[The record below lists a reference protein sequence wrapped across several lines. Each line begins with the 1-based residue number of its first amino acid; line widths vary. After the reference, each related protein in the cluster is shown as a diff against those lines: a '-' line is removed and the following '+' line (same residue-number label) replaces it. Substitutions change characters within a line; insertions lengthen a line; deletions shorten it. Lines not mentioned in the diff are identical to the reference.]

1 MFIPYT
7 IHYNTVRRNTPQQ
20 WCESP
25 IAVTGSIKIQT
36 AGAKPQITQ
45 QIESK
50 SELRAGNCGVA
61 QDVFDT
67 DLTVVKANS
76 GFLGQSSFAFEYYKL
91 CTVLCKG
98 LEPCPMFV
106 KTSFKKP

>member
-7 IHYNTVRRNTPQQ
+7 IHYNTVRRNTLQQ

-50 SELRAGNCGVA
+50 SEVRAGNCGVA

-67 DLTVVKANS
+67 DLTAVKANQ
-76 GFLGQSSFAFEYYKL
+76 GFWVS
-91 CTVLCKG
+91 V
-98 LEPCPMFV
+98 
-106 KTSFKKP
+106 